1 MNQLSDRLNR
11 LSQSATLLMSQKSNE
26 LKTLLSSSGLSGFA
40 PGYRCQIKE
49 RKWFGLHSG
58 TDFLL

>member
-26 LKTLLSSSGLSGFA
+26 LK
-40 PGYRCQIKE
+40 RCQIKE
-49 RKWFGLHSG
+49 RKRFGLHSG
-58 TDFLL
+58 TDCLL